1 MKIMV
6 KVKVKSF
13 SGVRLFAT
21 PWTAASQAPPSMGF
35 SRQKYWS
42 IPPGHR
48 PDLGRGVAPLGRSC
62 AVTACHSRPL
72 PLTSSLGVASLARA
86 CAPLQPPTLV
96 RRDSCVSHCYLVLS
110 KFIRWSF
117 KFPKVLCFLQI
128 LGSFDSSLSVTVFHV
143 FRACFLSFPFF
154 FSKFVFIG
162 G

>member
-1 MKIMV
+1 MATAPDLRC
-6 KVKVKSF
+6 
-13 SGVRLFAT
+13 GVA
-21 PWTAASQAPPSMGF
+21 
-35 SRQKYWS
+35 
-42 IPPGHR
+42 PPGHR

-154 FSKFVFIG
+154 FQICFYWRIISLQYYVVFCCTTIRIR
-162 G
+162 